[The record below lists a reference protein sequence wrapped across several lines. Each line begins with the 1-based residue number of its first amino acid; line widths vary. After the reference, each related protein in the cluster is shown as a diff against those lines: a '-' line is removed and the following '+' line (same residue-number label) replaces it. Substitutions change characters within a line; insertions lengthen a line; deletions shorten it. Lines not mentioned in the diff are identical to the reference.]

1 MNYVYALTR
10 RAYEWVLPSMR
21 SLAEH
26 DPKARVFILAEDD
39 EFPFPLPVKAEVIN
53 ISGQE
58 YFTPGNCVNYNNWFT
73 YINLLKVCY
82 PYLLPVK
89 KVIHLDAD
97 TIICDDP
104 KGIWSTNV
112 TGKWVA
118 ACNET
123 KSPYKPFGKTYYNM
137 GIALINLD
145 QMKKDNIMPTM
156 IEYLRTVKQP
166 WADQDAWNKYG
177 LEQDKFVPLDPRW
190 NECFATGYSDD
201 PGIVHYC
208 GIAKWYTKED
218 MFRKEYLDK
227 YKGVDA

>member
-10 RAYEWVLPSMR
+10 KAYEWALPSMR

-39 EFPFPLPVKAEVIN
+39 ELPVTLPFKAEVIN
-53 ISGQE
+53 VTSQG
-58 YFTPGNCVNYNNWFT
+58 YFPKDSINYNNDFT

-82 PYLLPVK
+82 PYLLSVK

-104 KGIWSTNV
+104 KPIWATNV

-118 ACNET
+118 ACREA
-123 KSPYKPFGKTYYNM
+123 KAYYRPFGDTYYNM
-137 GIALINLD
+137 GVALINLD
-145 QMKKDNIMPTM
+145 QMRKDDIMPKM
-156 IEYLRTVKQP
+156 IEYLNTVKQP
-166 WADQDAWNKYG
+166 FADQDAWNKYG
-177 LEQDKFVPLDPRW
+177 LEQDKFVEIEPRW

-201 PGIVHYC
+201 PGIVHFC
-208 GIAKWYTKED
+208 GMHDWWTRQDFA
-218 MFRKEYLDK
+218 RKKYLDK
-227 YKGVDA
+227 YRGTGA